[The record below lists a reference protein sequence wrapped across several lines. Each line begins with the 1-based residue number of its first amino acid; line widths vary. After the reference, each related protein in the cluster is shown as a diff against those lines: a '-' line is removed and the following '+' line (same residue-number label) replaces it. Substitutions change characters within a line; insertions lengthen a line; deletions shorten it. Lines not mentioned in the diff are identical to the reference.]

1 MGNLMY
7 GYYGYYGLSS
17 HVYIISLITWWVTF
31 PDLKGPFGW
40 HSKAIVEAVKK
51 ERANQAGTVSQFP
64 GKKAC
69 RMFTGD
75 SKVS

>member
-31 PDLKGPFGW
+31 LDLKGPFGW

-51 ERANQAGTVSQFP
+51 ERANQAGCVAVHR
-64 GKKAC
+64 KKAC